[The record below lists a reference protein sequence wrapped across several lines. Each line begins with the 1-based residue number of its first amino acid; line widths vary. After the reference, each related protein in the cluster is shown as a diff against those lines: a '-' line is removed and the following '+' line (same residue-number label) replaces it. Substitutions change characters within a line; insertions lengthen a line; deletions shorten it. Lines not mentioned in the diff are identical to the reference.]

1 MKAILYS
8 TGCPRCKT
16 LKTLLDKDGV
26 KYEVISDVD
35 YMTSLGIESV
45 PVLEYEGKRYSF
57 IEAIKSIGDILDK
70 QKVGDVT

>member
-70 QKVGDVT
+70 QKVGDVM